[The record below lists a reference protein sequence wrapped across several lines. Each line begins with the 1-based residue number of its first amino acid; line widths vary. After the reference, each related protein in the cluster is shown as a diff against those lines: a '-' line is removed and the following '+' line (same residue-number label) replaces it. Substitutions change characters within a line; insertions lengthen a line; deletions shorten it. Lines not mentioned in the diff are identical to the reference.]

1 MRVHVDHRERGLAR
15 LIKDLDFEIE
25 FVQLPL
31 SDYLIPSKDGSA
43 LIERKTVR
51 DFLSSVRSNRLWDQL
66 LRLMKTEEVMGSKIK
81 RRILLIHGDFED
93 YLAPMFSERERMVFW
108 NQVMG
113 AFMEILFVYDTPII
127 FARDNTAIKSFFK
140 TLVRREA
147 EGSNDELPTARWY
160 RKRARAE
167 LPVKDRKRYLLSSIP
182 QIGEKLAGNLLEHFK
197 TISAIANASIEDLQK
212 VPKIGTK
219 KAELIYQT
227 FHQ

>member
-1 MRVHVDHRERGLAR
+1 MKVHVDHRERGLTR
-15 LIKDLDFEIE
+15 LIKDLDFGVE

-31 SDYLIPSKDGSA
+31 GDYLIPSKDGSV
-43 LIERKTVR
+43 LVERKTVR

-81 RRILLIHGDFED
+81 RRILLIHGDFQE
-93 YLAPMFSERERMVFW
+93 YLAPIFSEREHMVFW

-127 FARDNTAIKSFFK
+127 FARDDTAIKSFFK

-147 EGSNDELPTARWY
+147 EGSNDKLPTARWY

-197 TISAIANASIEDLQK
+197 TVSAVANAPIEELQR
-212 VPKIGTK
+212 VPKIGAK
-219 KAELIYQT
+219 KAKLIYQI
-227 FHQ
+227 FH